1 MSDATS
7 SQRRIAMLIDGDNAQ
22 PKLMDKMIAETSKY
36 GVVNIRRIYGDW
48 TESTM
53 NSWKQ
58 TLHTYAVQP
67 IQQFRYTVGKNATDS
82 ALIIDAMD
90 ILYTS
95 GVDGFCLVS
104 SDSDYTK
111 LAMRIR
117 EKNLFVM
124 GIGRRTT
131 PRAFVNACDT
141 FVYTEN
147 LLDAPRPAM
156 IQSPFGGAP
165 VLTVRTKKP
174 ASPIGAQKPL
184 LPEKKPALLPPP
196 PEAIEPSVDAVTDS
210 LADALF
216 PDFDP
221 DTQNVQPN
229 LTTLMMRAFDMAVGD
244 TGWANLGAFGSRL
257 RQLDPG
263 FDPRTYGYRQ
273 LALLVA
279 AHPDLFEVQR
289 EKAKDGSFGA
299 VAIRLNNRSGKTHPA
314 QQTAQPVQ
322 AEPVQPEVQPEAPQP
337 EPVRPA
343 PRSEKRGNRKE
354 SSRRPMPSPFRA
366 AEVFGTIDLQPFR
379 FDDLDEDGHVPAGDL
394 LAPPD
399 DHDVTVNEPVVEAQP
414 AEPAPPAPPKRGRRA
429 KAAAPASVEVAVA
442 PIVET
447 AASVEAPAP
456 PKRRRKAKAAV
467 VEQPIEE
474 TPAPPAPVPEA
485 AAPKPRRRRKATEGG

>member
-1 MSDATS
+1 MSDPTS

-22 PKLMDKMIAETSKY
+22 PRLMDKMIAETSKY
-36 GVVNIRRIYGDW
+36 GMVNIRRIYGDW
-48 TESTM
+48 TESEM

-90 ILYTS
+90 ILYTA

-147 LLDAPRPAM
+147 LLDAPRTGVISVPL
-156 IQSPFGGAP
+156 
-165 VLTVRTKKP
+165 LTMKAKKP

-184 LPEKKPALLPPP
+184 LPGKQPSLLPPQAEQIQAAP
-196 PEAIEPSVDAVTDS
+196 PLPTPSEMHTEA

-229 LTTLMMRAFDMAVGD
+229 LTTLMRRAFDMAVGD
-244 TGWANLGAFGSRL
+244 SGWANLGAFGSRL

-279 AHPDLFEVQR
+279 AHTELFEVQR
-289 EKAKDGSFGA
+289 DKSKDGSSGT
-299 VAIRLNNRSGKTHPA
+299 VAIRLKNSDMKAPA
-314 QQTAQPVQ
+314 
-322 AEPVQPEVQPEAPQP
+322 APK
-337 EPVRPA
+337 PA
-343 PRSEKRGNRKE
+343 PRPSQPAQDRDREKPPSR
-354 SSRRPMPSPFRA
+354 SSVNPFRA
-366 AEVFGTIDLQPFR
+366 AEVFGTSDLEPFR
-379 FDDLDEDGHVPAGDL
+379 FDDFLDDEKHITAGDL
-394 LAPPD
+394 LTPNDEPTAHEETAPP
-399 DHDVTVNEPVVEAQP
+399 VTIVEQPPSAPRRRGRKPKATTPPPMEVVVEAAPPP
-414 AEPAPPAPPKRGRRA
+414 AAVAEQEPPAPRRRGR
-429 KAAAPASVEVAVA
+429 KPKAVA
-442 PIVET
+442 PV
-447 AASVEAPAP
+447 AQAAP
-456 PKRRRKAKAAV
+456 PPVEV
-467 VEQPIEE
+467 VAEQL
-474 TPAPPAPVPEA
+474 PA
-485 AAPKPRRRRKATEGG
+485 PRRRGRKGSAG